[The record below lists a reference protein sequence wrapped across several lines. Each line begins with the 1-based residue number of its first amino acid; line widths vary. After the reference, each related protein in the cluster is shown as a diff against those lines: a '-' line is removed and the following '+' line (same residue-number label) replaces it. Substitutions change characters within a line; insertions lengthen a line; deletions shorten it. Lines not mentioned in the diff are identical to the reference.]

1 MADRKKTEKVKEK
14 TTARVET
21 KTVKVE
27 TPKVAPKITQTP
39 KITNVYNPNFSVIDN
54 TIEEIKKQ
62 VNESEEKR
70 NWRRGPNSWYDLRN
84 LKKMKLKAKEKLMK
98 VKENLNE
105 Q

>member
-1 MADRKKTEKVKEK
+1 MTNKKAHKEL
-14 TTARVET
+14 
-21 KTVKVE
+21 
-27 TPKVAPKITQTP
+27 
-39 KITNVYNPNFSVIDN
+39 
-54 TIEEIKKQ
+54 KKQ
-62 VNESEEKR
+62 VNEAEEKR